1 MARKNKISTVSGY
14 TILLVDDNPEYR
26 EATRFLLEHEG
37 HTVLTAENGTDAL
50 AIVSDKENKV
60 DLVLLDY
67 YMPGMT
73 GEEVVLALRK
83 FNPTVQVILQTGYAS
98 EQPPRELLRRLD
110 IQGYYDK
117 SEGPEK
123 LLLWTDVGLKAAYST
138 QLLTKS
144 REGLQYILDITPEM
158 HKIQPLTN
166 LLQGILWQVSG
177 LLGVVNSFLAVLD
190 EGGIRYSKDGQT
202 ESFLALMDNETDLV
216 VHASTGGFAKNV
228 KVSEILDQG
237 RIKTIREI
245 LKGGT
250 IKLLPD
256 ITVVPLKVGDL
267 TIGMIYLDRRVS
279 MPQDQELL
287 NVFANQAAVAIR
299 NIELYELAAID
310 QLTGLYARSFFEKWL
325 ARELR
330 TSFRSQQALS
340 FLMVDMDKLKRINDS
355 AGHLEGDR
363 ALAMVGDILRQ
374 ATRETDIICRYGGDE
389 FTILLPQTSTEEA
402 QLVGE
407 RIISLFKDK
416 SIPSP
421 EGDIPLRGS
430 VGLSTLTPNHLKIED
445 IPRPVPMEYFDN
457 VGVTLIKSADKA
469 LYTSKRAGGGQLN
482 TSHAAV
488 WPPFASER

>member
-37 HTVLTAENGTDAL
+37 HAVLTAENGTDAL
-50 AIVSDKENKV
+50 SIVSNKENKV

-83 FNPTVQVILQTGYAS
+83 FNPIVQVILQTGYAS

-158 HKIQPLTN
+158 HKIQPLTD

-216 VHASTGGFAKNV
+216 VHASTGGFTKNV

-245 LKGGT
+245 LKSGT

-256 ITVVPLKVGDL
+256 ITVVPLKVGDII
-267 TIGMIYLDRRVS
+267 IGMIYLDRRVS

-299 NIELYELAAID
+299 NTELYELAAID

-402 QLVGE
+402 QIVGE

-421 EGDIPLRGS
+421 EGDIPVRGS

-445 IPRPVPMEYFDN
+445 VPRPVPMEYFDS
-457 VGVTLIKSADKA
+457 VGVMLIKNADTA

-482 TSHAAV
+482 TSQPAV
-488 WPPFASER
+488 WPPFAS